1 MLHGWLLLLLSLPPR
16 PSSLRVRAWRR
27 LRGLGAVPLRSSA
40 YLLPDSPDR
49 YEQFQWLAQEIQ
61 RDGGEATL
69 LRVDRIEHMQR
80 PDVVRHLQGS
90 DDAIFAPTHHGGF
103 TRPEREAAALR
114 VATLLRDS
122 ALEEHYQRRLVAL
135 CETSPLTGA
144 RGEAIFA
151 HIDCVTMMPDRAT
164 KADIDRLLAVGLTPH
179 AVLSLSQLIAYVN
192 FQSRV
197 LAGLRMLRD
206 AS

>member
-1 MLHGWLLLLLSLPPR
+1 MSDGNPDVMDTLAG
-16 PSSLRVRAWRR
+16 
-27 LRGLGAVPLRSSA
+27 
-40 YLLPDSPDR
+40 LPDGS
-49 YEQFQWLAQEIQ
+49 AI
-61 RDGGEATL
+61 AA
-69 LRVDRIEHMQR
+69 LRRQR

-90 DDAIFAPTHHGGF
+90 DDAIFAPAHHGGF

-135 CETSPLTGA
+135 GETNPLTGR
-144 RGEAIFA
+144 RGETVRA
-151 HIDCVTMMPDRAT
+151 HIDCVTMTPDSAT
-164 KADIDRLLAVGLTPH
+164 QADLDRLSAAGLTLH
-179 AVLSLSQLIAYVN
+179 AIVSLSQLIAYVN

-206 AS
+206 VS

>member
-1 MLHGWLLLLLSLPPR
+1 MSDGNPDVMDTLAGLPHGSAIAE
-16 PSSLRVRAWRR
+16 LRR
-27 LRGLGAVPLRSSA
+27 
-40 YLLPDSPDR
+40 
-49 YEQFQWLAQEIQ
+49 
-61 RDGGEATL
+61 
-69 LRVDRIEHMQR
+69 QR

-90 DDAIFAPTHHGGF
+90 DDAIFAPAHHGGF

-135 CETSPLTGA
+135 GETNPLTGA
-144 RGEAIFA
+144 RGETILA
-151 HIDCVTMMPDRAT
+151 HVDCVTMTPDSARQ
-164 KADIDRLLAVGLTPH
+164 ADLDRLRAAGLTPH
-179 AVLSLSQLIAYVN
+179 AIVSLSQLIAYVN

>member
-1 MLHGWLLLLLSLPPR
+1 MSDGNPDVMDTLAG
-16 PSSLRVRAWRR
+16 
-27 LRGLGAVPLRSSA
+27 
-40 YLLPDSPDR
+40 LPDGSAIA
-49 YEQFQWLAQEIQ
+49 E
-61 RDGGEATL
+61 
-69 LRVDRIEHMQR
+69 LRRQR

-122 ALEEHYQRRLVAL
+122 ALERHYQRRLVAL
-135 CETSPLTGA
+135 GEANPLTGA
-144 RGEAIFA
+144 RGETILA
-151 HIDCVTMMPDRAT
+151 HVDCVTMTPDSARQ
-164 KADIDRLLAVGLTPH
+164 ADLDRLRAAGLTPH
-179 AVLSLSQLIAYVN
+179 AIVSLSQLIAYVN

>member
-1 MLHGWLLLLLSLPPR
+1 MSDGNPDVMDTLAG
-16 PSSLRVRAWRR
+16 
-27 LRGLGAVPLRSSA
+27 
-40 YLLPDSPDR
+40 LPDDSAIA
-49 YEQFQWLAQEIQ
+49 E
-61 RDGGEATL
+61 
-69 LRVDRIEHMQR
+69 LRRQR

-90 DDAIFAPTHHGGF
+90 DDAIFAPAHHGSF

-135 CETSPLTGA
+135 GETNPLTGA
-144 RGEAIFA
+144 RGEAILA
-151 HIDCVTMMPDRAT
+151 HIDCVTMTPDSARQ
-164 KADIDRLLAVGLTPH
+164 ADLDRLSAVGLTPH
-179 AVLSLSQLIAYVN
+179 AIVSLSQLIAYVN